1 VEKAHIIRAF
11 RFELT
16 KVQVRAVR
24 ERVVAMIGNVADK
37 LAEAVAAGLGMDE
50 VPRPLPLALGEPP
63 QPEVKVSPA
72 LSLFARPGN
81 GSIGTRHVAILVAEG
96 VDSVGA
102 KAIHAGLTELGAVAR
117 YVGVR
122 LGRVQSEDGDP
133 LEVEV
138 TMETMPS
145 VLFDAV
151 AVPGGDA
158 AAKALGSF
166 GHAAEFIVGAYRH
179 CKPILALG
187 AGRHFVE
194 NVGVPAT
201 LPSGD
206 PDPGVLLFDDAQ
218 LKSALPAFVE
228 AIAKHRHNAREM
240 DPPPV

>member
-1 VEKAHIIRAF
+1 
-11 RFELT
+11 
-16 KVQVRAVR
+16 
-24 ERVVAMIGNVADK
+24 MIGNVADE

-72 LSLFARPGN
+72 LSLFARPGD
-81 GSIGTRHVAILVAEG
+81 GSIRTRHVAILVAEG
-96 VDSVGA
+96 IDSVGA
-102 KAIHAGLTELGAVAR
+102 
-117 YVGVR
+117 R

-158 AAKALGSF
+158 AAKALGGL

-194 NVGVPAT
+194 NAGVPAT

-206 PDPGVLLFDDAQ
+206 PDPGLLLFDDAQ

>member
-1 VEKAHIIRAF
+1 
-11 RFELT
+11 
-16 KVQVRAVR
+16 
-24 ERVVAMIGNVADK
+24 
-37 LAEAVAAGLGMDE
+37 
-50 VPRPLPLALGEPP
+50 
-63 QPEVKVSPA
+63 
-72 LSLFARPGN
+72 
-81 GSIGTRHVAILVAEG
+81 VAEG
-96 VDSVGA
+96 IDSVGA

-117 YVGVR
+117 YVGAR
-122 LGRVQSEDGDP
+122 LGRVQSEDGDA

-145 VLFDAV
+145 VVFDAV

-158 AAKALGSF
+158 SAKALGGL